1 MARCKYRLQISLA
14 LILTTYLSA
23 GCSTTNAVESNNK
36 KGKIQLFLQDSPLN
50 ESELYA
56 DWAAYLNDFKS
67 TEGDNVSVTRAFHA
81 SPALD
86 NINLNGFQEKYS
98 TLFVVS
104 DRTCY
109 LYSGP
114 ILEPAVYD
122 FIHRVSAQQEIPEF
136 LNQFSPEA
144 LKGRLTIGEYSVNCQ

>member
-1 MARCKYRLQISLA
+1 MARCKHRLQISLA
-14 LILTTYLSA
+14 LILTTCLSA

-36 KGKIQLFLQDSPLN
+36 NAQIQLFLQDSPMS

-67 TEGDNVSVTRAFHA
+67 AEGENLSINHALNA
-81 SPALD
+81 SPTLN
-86 NINLNGFQEKYS
+86 NINLNGFKEKYS

-104 DRTCY
+104 DHACY
-109 LYSGP
+109 LYTGP

-122 FIHRVSAQQEIPEF
+122 FIHKISTQQDIPEF
-136 LNQFSPEA
+136 LTQFSPEA